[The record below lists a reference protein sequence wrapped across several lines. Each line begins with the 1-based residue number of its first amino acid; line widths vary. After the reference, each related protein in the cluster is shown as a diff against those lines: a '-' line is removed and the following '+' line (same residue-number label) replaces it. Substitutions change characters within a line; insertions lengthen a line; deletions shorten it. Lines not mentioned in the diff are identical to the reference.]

1 MHLFLCTVCRP
12 WSKQAIEPSWFQFLL
27 LTSSTRRSW
36 LRLCKMLTGFLAS
49 SWPVLALP
57 KLLPRHCLSWK
68 VSAVMRNVAV
78 VDRFYIAPSPLSSR
92 LTNVHVLVGF
102 AGMPV
107 TESILIEQQRKV
119 CVCVGGGGG
128 GMILILEPLDSSK
141 VLVAMWVFWCILLIS
156 ALLLYMPST
165 VMFLERWGT
174 S

>member
-1 MHLFLCTVCRP
+1 MHLFLCRP

-49 SWPVLALP
+49 SWPVLVLS

-78 VDRFYIAPSPLSSR
+78 VDHFYIVLSPLSSR
-92 LTNVHVLVGF
+92 LPNAYLLVGF
-102 AGMPV
+102 SGIPV

-119 CVCVGGGGG
+119 CVYWGVGGGC
-128 GMILILEPLDSSK
+128 MILILEPLDPSK
-141 VLVAMWVFWCILLIS
+141 VLVNVGVLMYSVD
-156 ALLLYMPST
+156 
-165 VMFLERWGT
+165 
-174 S
+174 